1 LLLLFSFL
9 LGIVQPVT
17 SKRVARHVL
26 WLEAQPKKKTLQTVS
41 VVERCNRLDFYDM
54 QRHEEKLQKA
64 ADGGVISQTPETS
77 TVHLNPLTVLE
88 SDVRSTSN

>member
-26 WLEAQPKKKTLQTVS
+26 WLEAQPKKTLQTVS

-54 QRHEEKLQKA
+54 QVHKEKLQKA
-64 ADGGVISQTPETS
+64 ADGG
-77 TVHLNPLTVLE
+77 
-88 SDVRSTSN
+88 DG